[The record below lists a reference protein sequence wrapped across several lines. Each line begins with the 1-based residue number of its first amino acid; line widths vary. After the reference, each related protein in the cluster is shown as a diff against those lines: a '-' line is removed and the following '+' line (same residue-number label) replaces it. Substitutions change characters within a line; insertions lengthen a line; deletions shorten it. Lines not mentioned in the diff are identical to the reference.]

1 MATSV
6 DFETFFKKGAKGYSV
21 RTMHNEEYCNDER
34 FDPYMI
40 SVCDGKQSWSGH
52 PRDFTWSALD
62 GQELLSHN
70 AGFDHTVYNRMVQLG
85 KAPKLH
91 IPKWHCTANMTAY
104 LCNRR
109 ALDDAVF
116 HLFKVRLSKQVRADA
131 NGKHWPQNFSDAE
144 RVAMLK
150 YAKEDAEWCWKLW
163 DQFSPRWPAMEQQL
177 SDLTIRQAMRGV
189 QINTELLS
197 EYLIQSHEARTA
209 IEALI
214 PWIKDS
220 DDESWDDFNT
230 VPTSTKCIAEQCRRV
245 GIPCA
250 PIKKDDEEAYD
261 NWVTEHSKQHPWIKA
276 LEAWRSIN
284 KLYQTFMK
292 MKARIRPDG
301 TMPIGLLYFGAHTG
315 RWSGTAQINF
325 QNMRKYPVFVRRDG
339 MVELDDRLIFSA
351 VKAKDENGKYPEWVK
366 YAIDFRAL
374 IIPRPGKKMILSDL
388 AQIEPRVLAHICG
401 NTKLLEKVRE
411 GMSIYEAFNRE
422 NMGYTGPKMSK
433 ASPEYKLVKIQ
444 VLQLGYGCGWEKFI
458 TTALKE
464 YDTDLTENDPE
475 WIEEVD
481 PFTDEVKKVPG
492 YGAFAKKVVREF
504 REKNK
509 KITDLWQRLDDKF
522 KSSIGGDFVMNL
534 PSGRRMV
541 YEHVRGEVRVI
552 KGKDG
557 KPARKSEF
565 TAGTGER
572 RRAFYG
578 GKLAENV
585 VQAIARDIFGVHLCA
600 LDKTSG
606 IDVLFSSH
614 DEAINEVD
622 RDVDVRD
629 VEEVM
634 SITPEWLPGCPIA
647 AEAQEVPHYKK

>member
-1 MATSV
+1 MAIAI
-6 DFETFFKKGAKGYSV
+6 DFETFWKKGAKGYSV
-21 RTMHNEEYCNDER
+21 RTMHPEEYCNDER
-34 FDPYMI
+34 FDAYMI
-40 SVCDGKQSWSGH
+40 SVCDGTTAWAGH
-52 PRDFTWSALD
+52 PKDFTWSALD
-62 GQELLSHN
+62 GKELVSHN
-70 AGFDHTVYNRMVQLG
+70 SAFDRTVYNRLVQLG
-85 KAPKLH
+85 KAPKLS
-91 IPKWHCTANMTAY
+91 IPKWHCSANMTAY

-109 ALDDAVF
+109 ALDAAIQ
-116 HLFKVRLSKQVRADA
+116 HLYKIRLEKQVRADSS
-131 NGKHWPQNFSDAE
+131 NKHWPQDFSEAE
-144 RVAMLK
+144 RTAMLE
-150 YAKEDAEWCWKLW
+150 YAKKDAVWCHRLW
-163 DQFSPRWPAMEQQL
+163 ADHSPRWPAMERQL
-177 SDLTIRQAMRGV
+177 SDLTIRQSMRGV
-189 QINTELLS
+189 QIDVPLLDQ
-197 EYLIQSHEARTA
+197 YLIQSHEARTA
-209 IEALI
+209 VERII

-230 VPTSTKCIAEQCRRV
+230 KPTSTKCIAEQCRRV

-261 NWVTEHSKQHPWIKA
+261 AWVTEHGKAHPWIQA

-284 KLYQTFMK
+284 KLYQTFVRMK
-292 MKARIRPDG
+292 NRIRPDG

-325 QNMRKYPVFVRRDG
+325 QNMRKYPVFIRQDS
-339 MVELDDRLIFSA
+339 MVELDDRMVFAA
-351 VKAKDENGKYPEWVK
+351 VKMKDAEGKYPAWVK

-374 IIPRPGKKMILSDL
+374 ICPRPGKKMILSDL
-388 AQIEPRVLAHICG
+388 SQIEPRVLAHICG
-401 NTKLLEKVRE
+401 NTKLLDKVRE

-422 NMGYTGPKMSK
+422 NMGYTGPKMDK

-444 VLQLGYGCGWEKFI
+444 VLQLGYGCGYEKFI

-475 WIEEVD
+475 WIDEVD
-481 PFTDEVKKVPG
+481 PFTEEVTRVPG

-509 KITDLWQRLDDKF
+509 KITDLWQRLDEKF
-522 KSSIGGDFVMNL
+522 KSSIGSDFVMNL

-541 YEHVRGEVRVI
+541 YEHVRGENRIV

-565 TAGTGER
+565 TAGTGDR

-578 GKLAENV
+578 GKLTENV
-585 VQAIARDIFGVHLCA
+585 VQAIARDVFATHLCT
-600 LDKTSG
+600 LDVTSG
-606 IDVLFSSH
+606 VDVLFTSH

-622 RDVDVRD
+622 QDVSTRDI
-629 VEEVM
+629 EEIMGV
-634 SITPEWLPGCPIA
+634 TPEWLAGCPIA